1 VNVIADLQRY
11 IQELHGGT
19 ATHLESVPVHET
31 HEGNTVWKGIVEVF
45 ELDDHPKAHR
55 AYAWSHETDD
65 PENPTRHVTVLH
77 LPPVVSPLT
86 AVRAAIMQEFY
97 ARQAA
102 QA

>member
-1 VNVIADLQRY
+1 MSYLDDLKHV

-31 HEGNTVWKGIVEVF
+31 HEGHTVWKGIVEVF
-45 ELDDHPKAHR
+45 DLHGHAKANK

-65 PENPTRHVTVLH
+65 PDNPKRHVTVLH
-77 LPPVVSPLT
+77 VPPVVSPIT
-86 AVRAAIMQEFY
+86 AVRAAIMQEYY
-97 ARQAA
+97 ASQAA

>member
-1 VNVIADLQRY
+1 MSN
-11 IQELHGGT
+11 IQELKGIIEQEPGVT
-19 ATHLESVPVHET
+19 ATHLESVPIHEQ

-45 ELDDHPKAHR
+45 HLDGHPESAR
-55 AYAWSHETDD
+55 AYAWSHDTDD
-65 PENPTRHVTVLH
+65 KANPRRHVTVLH